1 MLRYTLKRIL
11 SALLVLFFVSLITF
25 VVISVIP
32 GDRAILALGIDATK
46 ESVEALRSSM
56 GLDKPFFERQ

>member
-11 SALLVLFFVSLITF
+11 SALLVLLFVSLITF

-32 GDRAILALGIDATK
+32 GDRAILALGIDATE
-46 ESVEALRSSM
+46 ESVE
-56 GLDKPFFERQ
+56 E